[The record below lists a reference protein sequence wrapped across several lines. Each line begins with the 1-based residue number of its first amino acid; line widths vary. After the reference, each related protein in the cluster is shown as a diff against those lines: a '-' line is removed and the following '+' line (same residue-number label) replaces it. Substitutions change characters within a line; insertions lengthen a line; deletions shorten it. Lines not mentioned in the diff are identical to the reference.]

1 MIRAKHCTESNNR
14 LLITTIQITIL
25 QVFNLYLSNIKEK
38 KTNNEYNM
46 LSFRSLKYSVNLKA
60 SIYFNYNC
68 ELDYLR
74 LYSENV
80 AFCNSLT

>member
-38 KTNNEYNM
+38 KQTMNTIC
-46 LSFRSLKYSVNLKA
+46 SH
-60 SIYFNYNC
+60 
-68 ELDYLR
+68 LDH
-74 LYSENV
+74 
-80 AFCNSLT
+80 